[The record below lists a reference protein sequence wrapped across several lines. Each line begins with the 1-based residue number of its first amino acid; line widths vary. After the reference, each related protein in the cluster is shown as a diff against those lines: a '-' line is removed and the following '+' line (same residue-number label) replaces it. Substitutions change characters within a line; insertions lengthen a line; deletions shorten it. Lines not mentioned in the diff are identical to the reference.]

1 MAETTRSDV
10 VILSLHPI
18 HANAILEG
26 RKTAE
31 FRRSKIPADAKCVVI
46 YATAPIMKVLGCA
59 TVAGFKQASPAT
71 IWRNYREQGNVTK
84 AFFDTYFA
92 GAPQARCYL
101 LESPKRF
108 KTALSLEA
116 FGVSVPPQSFAYAR
130 TVQESAVR
138 KLLALGKEC

>member
-1 MAETTRSDV
+1 MAQTTRSDV
-10 VILSLHPI
+10 VLLALHPI

-31 FRRSKIPADAKCVVI
+31 FRRSKIPADAKRVVI
-46 YATAPIMKVLGCA
+46 YATAPIMQVLGYA

-84 AFFDTYFA
+84 AFFDDYFT

-101 LESPKRF
+101 LKSPKRF
-108 KTALSLEA
+108 KTALSLEV
-116 FGVSVPPQSFAYAR
+116 FGVSAPPQSFVYVR
-130 TVQESAVR
+130 SLKVSVR
-138 KLLALGKEC
+138 KLLAISSGR

>member
-1 MAETTRSDV
+1 MAQTTRSDV

-26 RKTAE
+26 RKTVE
-31 FRRSKIPADAKCVVI
+31 FRRSKIPADAKRVVI
-46 YATAPIMKVLGCA
+46 YATAPIMKVLGYA

-108 KTALSLEA
+108 KKSLSLEA
-116 FGVSVPPQSFAYAR
+116 FGISAPPQSFAYAR
-130 TVQESAVR
+130 SYGVSVK
-138 KLLALGKEC
+138 KLLAISSGC

>member
-1 MAETTRSDV
+1 MAQTTRPDV

-31 FRRSKIPADAKCVVI
+31 FRRSKIPADAKRVVI
-46 YATAPIMKVLGCA
+46 YATAPVQAVLGCA

-71 IWRNYREQGNVTK
+71 IWRRYREQGNVTK
-84 AFFDTYFA
+84 AYFDAYFS
-92 GAPQARCYL
+92 GAAQARCYL

-108 KTALSLEA
+108 RQPIALET
-116 FGVSVPPQSFAYAR
+116 FGISTPPQSFAYAR
-130 TVQESAVR
+130 TLEDPAVK
-138 KLLALGKEC
+138 KLLAMSAGR